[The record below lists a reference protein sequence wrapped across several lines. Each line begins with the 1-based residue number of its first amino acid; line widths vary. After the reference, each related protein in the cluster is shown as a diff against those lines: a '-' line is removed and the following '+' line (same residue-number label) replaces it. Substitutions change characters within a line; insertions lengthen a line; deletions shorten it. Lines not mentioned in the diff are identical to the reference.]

1 MNTRI
6 EYIRKNAGLTQE
18 QFADKIGLSRNYLWM
33 LESGSRVPSDRTIKD
48 ICREF
53 GVDETWLRTG
63 EGEPFREPEVDAQL
77 AAFLAE
83 ITDGDSE
90 DFRKRFVSMLA
101 RLRPDQWFLLEDM
114 AKNLIQKKDGQP

>member
-6 EYIRKNAGLTQE
+6 EYIRKSAGLTQE

-77 AAFLAE
+77 AAFLADV
-83 ITDGDSE
+83 TDGDSE

-101 RLRPDQWFLLEDM
+101 RLRPDQWGLLEEM
-114 AKNLIQKKDGQP
+114 AKDLAQKKDGRP

>member
-6 EYIRKNAGLTQE
+6 EIIRKNAGLTQE

-33 LESGSRVPSDRTIKD
+33 LESGSRTPSDRTIKD

-83 ITDGDSE
+83 ITDGDSD
-90 DFRKRFVSMLA
+90 DFQKRFVSMLA
-101 RLRPDQWFLLEDM
+101 RLSPAQWALLEDM
-114 AKNLIQKKDGQP
+114 AKDLGTKKDGQP

>member
-53 GVDETWLRTG
+53 SVDETWLRTG

>member
-6 EYIRKNAGLTQE
+6 EYIRKSAGLTQE

-53 GVDETWLRTG
+53 GVDEVWLRTG

-101 RLRPDQWFLLEDM
+101 GLTPDKWEVLEYI
-114 AKNLIQKKDGQP
+114 AKQLVQKKDGQS

>member
-6 EYIRKNAGLTQE
+6 EYIRKSAGLTQE

-53 GVDETWLRTG
+53 GVDEVWLRTG
-63 EGEPFREPEVDAQL
+63 EGEPFREPEVAAQL

-101 RLRPDQWFLLEDM
+101 RLRPDQWGLLEEM
-114 AKNLIQKKDGQP
+114 AKDLAQKKDGRP

>member
-6 EYIRKNAGLTQE
+6 EYIRKSAGLTQE

-53 GVDETWLRTG
+53 GVDEVWLRTG

-77 AAFLAE
+77 AAFLADV
-83 ITDGDSE
+83 TDGDSE

-101 RLRPDQWFLLEDM
+101 RLRPDQWGLLEEM
-114 AKNLIQKKDGQP
+114 AKDLAQKKDGRP